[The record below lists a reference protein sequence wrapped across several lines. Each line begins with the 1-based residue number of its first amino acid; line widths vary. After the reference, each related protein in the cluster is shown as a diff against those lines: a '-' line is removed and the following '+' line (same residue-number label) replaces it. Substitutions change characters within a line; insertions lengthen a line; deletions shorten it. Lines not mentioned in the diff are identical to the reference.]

1 MGSYMTFMHY
11 VRSFIPKMHI
21 GVIRPRIRVRNE
33 ISRFLS
39 SGSTARSVLAL
50 LDPSP
55 DSGSCPGQLLRAYF
69 RSKRAKREVYELDP
83 PPFGTPAENP
93 GTLDLSL
100 YQR

>member
-1 MGSYMTFMHY
+1 
-11 VRSFIPKMHI
+11 
-21 GVIRPRIRVRNE
+21 
-33 ISRFLS
+33 
-39 SGSTARSVLAL
+39 VLAL

-83 PPFGTPAENP
+83 QGTPAENP

-100 YQR
+100 YLLYYNY